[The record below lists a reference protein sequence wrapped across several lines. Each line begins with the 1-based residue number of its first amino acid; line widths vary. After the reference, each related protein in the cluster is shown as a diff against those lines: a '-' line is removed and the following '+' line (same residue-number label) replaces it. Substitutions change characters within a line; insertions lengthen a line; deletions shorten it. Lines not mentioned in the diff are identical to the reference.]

1 MFKQE
6 TDKIQ
11 YKENYFCYELFG
23 EIINQ
28 DIKQYC
34 WITKWPGDI
43 SHGYN
48 VVKVVAQV
56 PGHPSFQVLPIRLC
70 PFTLLV
76 WALTEFAV
84 GPECQGQGVLARSC
98 YTTSSWRLKR
108 LPARRETRVHSLG
121 QEDPLEKE
129 MAKHSSTLA
138 WRIPWTEEPSGLLSV
153 GSHRVG
159 HD

>member
-11 YKENYFCYELFG
+11 YKENYFCFELFG

-34 WITKWPGDI
+34 WIPDWPGDI
-43 SHGYN
+43 SYGYN

-56 PGHPSFQVLPIRLC
+56 PGHPRFQVLPIRLC
-70 PFTLLV
+70 PFMSLV

-84 GPECQGQGVLARSC
+84 GPECQGQGVLAKSC
-98 YTTSSWRLKR
+98 YTTSSSRLKR
-108 LPARRETRVHSLG
+108 LPEMRETRVQSLG

-138 WRIPWTEEPSGLLSV
+138 WRIPWMEEPGRLQSTGLQGV
-153 GSHRVG
+153 R